1 MEEDMT
7 LFSPEILQGFLGGI
21 GDGFMLTDLEGRVL
35 YGNRAAKEILGYA
48 EKLGERPLFSELCPL
63 VDVVSGQPFPDPLAQ
78 AVTEERSV
86 GLAKNIGILR
96 DGQPVFLSATCSPI
110 KAPDG
115 SGRVL
120 GGSVILRDVTRM
132 RGLEMKVESDQRYMR
147 AVFSAAG
154 TGLCILN
161 AEGEVVISTRRR
173 SASCRPPMRS
183 VSACSSAMPFAVKT
197 VWSMAADMERHAVT
211 ARCATISKRRPPT
224 IRSAENLPCPCG
236 ICVPMAPCG

>member
-1 MEEDMT
+1 MMEEDMA

-48 EKLGERPLFSELCPL
+48 EKPGERPLFSELCPL

-161 AEGEVVISTRRR
+161 AEG
-173 SASCRPPMRS
+173 
-183 VSACSSAMPFAVKT
+183 
-197 VWSMAADMERHAVT
+197 
-211 ARCATISKRRPPT
+211 
-224 IRSAENLPCPCG
+224 
-236 ICVPMAPCG
+236 